1 MKNNKGITLIA
12 LVVTIIVLLIL
23 AGVSIAMLTG
33 DNGII
38 SNSQKAKSNT
48 LEAQAKEEISMA
60 LNSIKTEVLAQV
72 NTNSTYSPI
81 TSSSDLVKSAITGLT
96 ATNSAAD
103 NTSTTGYYI
112 DNTTASDT
120 ITITYVNKENNFK
133 VEGSIKFE
141 TGKFANGGT
150 ITKPA
155 KSTL

>member
-103 NTSTTGYYI
+103 TSTTGYYI

>member
-103 NTSTTGYYI
+103 TSTTGYYI

-133 VEGSIKFE
+133 VVGSIKFE